1 MQREDSCQSIEWF
14 DTVSRQCSRWSR
26 TSYYTARTELSIFED
41 DEYQSDS
48 SKIIEN
54 IENIAT
60 SFETPV
66 ITRKSVSF
74 KLPDAKQRS
83 ETVDVRILQG
93 SGEEIKN
100 QHTVKSRSQSS
111 PIKPILRNFKSEY
124 EEQSLILP
132 LKVDLPMIRDR
143 QDIFHYPILYPP
155 NIENNL
161 NYLDFSN
168 KGFQIEDKTR
178 IGYIDPSKSTQSKSS
193 NKILH
198 IRTSFNHENLASAE
212 CLEKDHICKQIVYP
226 TKLRPITCPIDTL
239 NYECVSI
246 KVNRTLTT
254 PLNELVSTPI
264 LSTIIEEENEVEKI
278 SENSSCLYC
287 SRVCC
292 FN

>member
-1 MQREDSCQSIEWF
+1 MQRKDSCQSIEWF
-14 DTVSRQCSRWSR
+14 DPVSRQCSKWSR

-48 SKIIEN
+48 SKMIEN
-54 IENIAT
+54 TENIAT

-74 KLPDAKQRS
+74 KLLDAKHRS
-83 ETVDVRILQG
+83 ETVDISILQG
-93 SGEEIKN
+93 SGEEIRN
-100 QHTVKSRSQSS
+100 RHTVRNRSQSS
-111 PIKPILRNFKSEY
+111 PIKSILRNFKSEY

-132 LKVDLPMIRDR
+132 LKVDLPMIKDR
-143 QDIFHYPILYPP
+143 QDIFHYPTLYPP
-155 NIENNL
+155 NIENSL

-168 KGFQIEDKTR
+168 KGFQIEDRTK
-178 IGYIDPSKSTQSKSS
+178 IDYVDPNESMQSRSS
-193 NKILH
+193 NTMFH
-198 IRTSFNHENLASAE
+198 IRTSFNNENLASVE
-212 CLEKDHICKQIVYP
+212 CLEKDICKQIVYP

-246 KVNRTLTT
+246 KVNRALTT
-254 PLNELVSTPI
+254 PLNELVLTPI